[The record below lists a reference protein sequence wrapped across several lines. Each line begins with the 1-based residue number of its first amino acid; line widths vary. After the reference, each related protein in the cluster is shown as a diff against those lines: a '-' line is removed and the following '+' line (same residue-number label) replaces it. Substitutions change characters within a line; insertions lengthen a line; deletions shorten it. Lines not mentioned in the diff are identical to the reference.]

1 MLIRLPY
8 GWPRSW
14 WPQVG
19 HFDQKIKVDQIA
31 SYCAMHPR
39 CCSLWL
45 CTFLGLHSSD
55 CDSSACQT
63 ILISIGGRT
72 LQCGVMYIFLCFCV
86 TKNDFYHQMLNW
98 QVKRLIKQHKKK
110 KCVFLYFKISLK
122 MWQAIHSLGSPR
134 SGWPLSSTLC
144 YKFVTWANHHTDVL
158 LLFELMAFN
167 MKK

>member
-72 LQCGVMYIFLCFCV
+72 LQCGVMYIFFM
-86 TKNDFYHQMLNW
+86 F
-98 QVKRLIKQHKKK
+98 
-110 KCVFLYFKISLK
+110 
-122 MWQAIHSLGSPR
+122 
-134 SGWPLSSTLC
+134 LC
-144 YKFVTWANHHTDVL
+144 YQKWLLSPNVELASQKAYKTTQKKEMCLFVFQNKFENVASNTQFRLAQIRVATFLNFMLQVCHMGKSSHRCAVTLWTDGI
-158 LLFELMAFN
+158 
-167 MKK
+167 